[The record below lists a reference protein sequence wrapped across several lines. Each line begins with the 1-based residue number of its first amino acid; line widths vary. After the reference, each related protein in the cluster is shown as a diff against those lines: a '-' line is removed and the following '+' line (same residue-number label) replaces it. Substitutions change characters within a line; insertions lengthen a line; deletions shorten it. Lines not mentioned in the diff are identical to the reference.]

1 MECLPIRLV
10 VDCDQNWK
18 DLLIFDCSLIK
29 TFEPTL
35 ANFECFWGQTL
46 IIENGQMLDKQS
58 SYLVTLLLSV
68 FFLPRWY
75 NININISSCN
85 NILTIKMLASRV
97 TKDFATSF
105 PWRQSRLQW
114 RLTPPIK
121 TALNNISILGNY
133 CEL

>member
-18 DLLIFDCSLIK
+18 DLLIFDCWLVK

-35 ANFECFWGQTL
+35 ANFACFWGQTL

-75 NININISSCN
+75 MACFLS
-85 NILTIKMLASRV
+85 LLQVMTEADTIPS
-97 TKDFATSF
+97 T
-105 PWRQSRLQW
+105 
-114 RLTPPIK
+114 
-121 TALNNISILGNY
+121 
-133 CEL
+133 